1 MTREK
6 SAAHRQR
13 EMLSVLRQRNDELET
28 MVELGKALTS
38 TLDLDEVLNA
48 VMTSVCQTIKASTWS
63 LLLVDD
69 KSKELIF
76 EVVVSPA
83 AERLKG
89 KRLPV
94 GQGVAGW
101 VATHGEPLLL
111 ADVRQDSRFSTD
123 YDRENS
129 FTTHSIACVPL
140 KSADFV
146 RGVIELINPFEEGFV
161 DDDLQLLSIIADFAA
176 IAIEN
181 ARNYERIQQLVITD
195 DLTGLYNARHMA
207 TLIEIEVERAGRYNK
222 DLSLV
227 FIDLDFF
234 KTVNDTRG
242 HLIGS
247 LLLSQFGDFLRK
259 NIRKI
264 DIAARYGG
272 DEFVL
277 ILPETAKAGALIL
290 CNHLLNGL
298 RQHFFLVDSE
308 FPPMQLTASLG
319 IATFPEDAQ
328 TKDDLVAK
336 ADQAMYFVKEH
347 SRNAVH
353 CA

>member
-1 MTREK
+1 MTSKKLTPRQGGML
-6 SAAHRQR
+6 AA
-13 EMLSVLRQRNDELET
+13 LRRRNDELET
-28 MVELGKALTS
+28 MVELGKALTA
-38 TLDLDEVLNA
+38 TLDLNEVLNA

-63 LLLVDD
+63 LLLVDEQ
-69 KSKELIF
+69 SKELIF

-89 KRLPV
+89 KRLPA

-101 VATHGEPLLL
+101 VATHGEALLL
-111 ADVRQDSRFSTD
+111 PDVQQDSRFDGD
-123 YDRENS
+123 YDRDSS
-129 FTTHSIACVPL
+129 FTTRSIACVPL
-140 KSADFV
+140 KSADFI
-146 RGVIELINPFEEGFV
+146 RGVIELINPFDEGFV
-161 DDDLQLLSIIADFAA
+161 DDDLQLLSTIADFAA

-207 TLIEIEVERAGRYNK
+207 KLIEIEVERAGRYNK

-227 FIDLDFF
+227 FIDLDYF

-247 LLLSQFGDFLRK
+247 LLLSQFGGFLRK
-259 NIRKI
+259 HIRKI

-277 ILPETAKAGALIL
+277 VLPETAKAGALIL
-290 CNHLLNGL
+290 CSHLLADL
-298 RQHFFLVDSE
+298 RQHHFLVDAGL
-308 FPPMQLTASLG
+308 PGVQLTASFG
-319 IATFPEDAQ
+319 IATFPEDAKC
-328 TKDDLVAK
+328 KDELVAK
-336 ADQAMYFVKEH
+336 ADQAMYYVKEH

>member
-1 MTREK
+1 MTGHTTPR
-6 SAAHRQR
+6 SRGMLAA
-13 EMLSVLRQRNDELET
+13 LRRRNDELET
-28 MVELGKALTS
+28 MVELGKALTA
-38 TLDLDEVLNA
+38 TLDLSEVLNA

-63 LLLVDD
+63 LLLVDE
-69 KSKELIF
+69 KSHELIF

-89 KRLPV
+89 KRIPA

-101 VATHGEPLLL
+101 VAAHGQALLL
-111 ADVRQDSRFSTD
+111 PDVQQDGRFIVD
-123 YDRENS
+123 YDRES
-129 FTTHSIACVPL
+129 AFTTRSIACVPL
-140 KSADFV
+140 KSADCIL
-146 RGVIELINPFEEGFV
+146 GVIELINPFDEGFV
-161 DDDLQLLSIIADFAA
+161 DDDLQLLSTIADFAA

-181 ARNYERIQQLVITD
+181 ARNYQRIQQLVITD

-207 TLIEIEVERAGRYNK
+207 KLIDCEVERADRYGNE
-222 DLSLV
+222 LSLV

-234 KTVNDTRG
+234 KKVNDTRG
-242 HLIGS
+242 HLSGS
-247 LLLSQFGDFLRK
+247 LLLSEFGDFLRK

-264 DIAARYGG
+264 DFAARYGG

-277 ILPETAKAGALIL
+277 ILPETPKAGALIL
-290 CNHLLNGL
+290 CNHLLESLREHLFLAETGL
-298 RQHFFLVDSE
+298 SPV
-308 FPPMQLTASLG
+308 QLTASLG
-319 IATFPEDAQ
+319 ISTFPEDAAN
-328 TKDDLVAK
+328 KDELVAK